1 MTNDKNN
8 PLDLASR
15 LQQLRKQRGLSQEE
29 LAGQLGVSRQ
39 AVSKWESAQAQPELE
54 KLLALSDF
62 FQVSCDYLL
71 KGKRRRPSLYS
82 RRQPPQPRQTSLTAW
97 VM

>member
-8 PLDLASR
+8 PLDLAGR
-15 LQQLRKQRGLSQEE
+15 LQQLRKQQGLSQEE

-62 FQVSCDYLL
+62 FQVRLSI
-71 KGKRRRPSLYS
+71 KRKRDGAPPFTAAANRPNPAK
-82 RRQPPQPRQTSLTAW
+82 QA
-97 VM
+97 